1 MGRVGGEVREEFEPC
16 RAHDRNRAF
25 GYGFRGRNPDKSAKA
40 ESSSGSLYAGEGG
53 QMRAILGRV
62 LRLGS
67 RRLVV
72 AEALETKKR
81 RLECGGER

>member
-1 MGRVGGEVREEFEPC
+1 
-16 RAHDRNRAF
+16 
-25 GYGFRGRNPDKSAKA
+25 
-40 ESSSGSLYAGEGG
+40 
-53 QMRAILGRV
+53 MRAILGRV